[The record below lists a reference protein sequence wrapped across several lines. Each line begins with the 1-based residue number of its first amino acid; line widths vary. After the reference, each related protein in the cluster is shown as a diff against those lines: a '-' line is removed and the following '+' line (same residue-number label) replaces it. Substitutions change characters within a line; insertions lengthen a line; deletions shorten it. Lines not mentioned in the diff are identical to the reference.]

1 MVEVEKI
8 KEILR
13 KVYGEFNSY
22 LEKKYEEKLVDIL
35 VNGTAYDKYK
45 WITYNQI
52 LIELRLT
59 KKDENITNELLYK
72 LTEDGD
78 STKACVAFL
87 DRLDK
92 KNKELDRLYNKL
104 INFK

>member
-78 STKACVAFL
+78 PTKACVAFL

>member
-1 MVEVEKI
+1 MVEIEKI
-8 KEILR
+8 KEILK

-22 LEKKYEEKLVDIL
+22 LEKKYEEKIIDIL

-52 LIELRLT
+52 LIELRNSKNT
-59 KKDENITNELLYK
+59 KDRIDELLYK
-72 LTEDGD
+72 LTETNDPKNATI
-78 STKACVAFL
+78 SFL
-87 DRLDK
+87 DTIDN
-92 KNKELDRLYNKL
+92 KNNELTRLYDKL

>member
-78 STKACVAFL
+78 PTKTCVAFL

>member
-8 KEILR
+8 REILK

-78 STKACVAFL
+78 PTNSCITFL
-87 DRLDK
+87 DGLGKR
-92 KNKELDRLYNKL
+92 NKELDRLYDKL

>member
-8 KEILR
+8 REILR

-22 LEKKYEEKLVDIL
+22 LEKKYEEKLVNIL

-78 STKACVAFL
+78 PTNSCITFL
-87 DRLDK
+87 DELGER
-92 KNKELDRLYNKL
+92 NKELDRLYDKL